1 MGARRALA
9 SVKEGSPQTCH
20 RHVCFFLVL
29 SFAPK
34 KKCQKESSGL
44 PSFTE
49 AKARRA
55 PILGRLL
62 TMIGLQ

>member
-1 MGARRALA
+1 MRLRLY
-9 SVKEGSPQTCH
+9 
-20 RHVCFFLVL
+20 FF
-29 SFAPK
+29 FGTK
-34 KKCQKESSGL
+34 KKYQKESSGL